1 MEMSQPLE
9 IEQKFRVAT
18 HVLLR
23 SKLPSIGAVE
33 LPEEQHC
40 DTYLQHPCRDFGQ
53 SGEALRLREINPR
66 AVVTYKGA
74 RQPGVVKIRP
84 EIEIPLVNGTQGDW
98 LDIWLALGFK
108 VVAQVRKVRRPF
120 AINVDSRNLHV
131 TLDDVER
138 LGKFVEIEGLVG
150 EQVEVEPVQQA
161 ILKLAQDLGLEEAE
175 PRSYL
180 RQILELG

>member
-18 HVLLR
+18 HILLR
-23 SKLPSIGAVE
+23 SKLPSMGAVE

-53 SGEALRLREINPR
+53 SGEAFRLREINQR
-66 AVVTYKGA
+66 AVVTYKGP

-84 EIEIPLVNGTQGDW
+84 EIEIPLVDGSREDW
-98 LDIWLALGFK
+98 LGIWLALGFK
-108 VVAQVRKVRRPF
+108 VVAQVRKMRKTY
-120 AINVDSRNLHV
+120 AINWDNINLHV
-131 TLDDVER
+131 TLDEVER

-150 EQVEVEPVQQA
+150 EQVEVEPVQRA
-161 ILKLAQDLGLEEAE
+161 ILRLAQDLGLEEAE
-175 PRSYL
+175 SRSYL
-180 RQILELG
+180 RQLMELG